1 MRLYGGYTNYGQDIG
16 ILMLDTRFPRI
27 PGDIGNALTYAG
39 IPVKYKVV
47 KGAKPVRIMGDEPD
61 PELLVPFIEAA
72 RELEAEGCKAI
83 TTSCGFLAPFQPQL
97 AEAVNIPVFTSGL
110 LAIPLAHQAVGPKKK
125 VAVFTQR
132 KKNLTEEHFTA
143 LGFTTGDMNVVVTG
157 MQENTPFAKV
167 FIEDGTQ
174 ADLEVLEECMRE
186 MTVRHMREHPDT
198 GAIVFECTNFGPY
211 AKMVHELSGLPVFGI
226 NWLVELMAKAV
237 NPPAYY

>member
-1 MRLYGGYTNYGQDIG
+1 
-16 ILMLDTRFPRI
+16 
-27 PGDIGNALTYAG
+27 
-39 IPVKYKVV
+39 
-47 KGAKPVRIMGDEPD
+47 
-61 PELLVPFIEAA
+61 
-72 RELEAEGCKAI
+72 
-83 TTSCGFLAPFQPQL
+83 
-97 AEAVNIPVFTSGL
+97 
-110 LAIPLAHQAVGPKKK
+110 
-125 VAVFTQR
+125 
-132 KKNLTEEHFTA
+132 
-143 LGFTTGDMNVVVTG
+143 MNVVVTG
-157 MQENTPFAKV
+157 MQEDTPFAKV